1 MNIHQ
6 KVVIFLEKT
15 MKRYFQAVM
24 LSRKIYEN
32 ILKFN
37 FLMREGG
44 SIRHIDCFHSFL
56 KRSFIDVKKDEVS

>member
-15 MKRYFQAVM
+15 MKRYFQAMM

-44 SIRHIDCFHSFL
+44 R
-56 KRSFIDVKKDEVS
+56 RSFIDAKKDEVS